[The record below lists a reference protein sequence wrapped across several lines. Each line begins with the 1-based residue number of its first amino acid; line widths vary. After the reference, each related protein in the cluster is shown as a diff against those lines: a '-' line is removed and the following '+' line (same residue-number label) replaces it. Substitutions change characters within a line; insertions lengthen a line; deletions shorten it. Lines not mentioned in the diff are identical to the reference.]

1 MRRSTIAAILFAAA
15 SGCLIGTG
23 LAALAAE
30 GPVTYA
36 GTLGNSAIV
45 VEFTSDPARPGR
57 GFAGR
62 YFYRNRGI
70 DIPLQPRTGA
80 AGRIVLAEEEP
91 CDAAACP
98 EGGPGPLGATLTLSA
113 ADGGR
118 RLTGDWKGARSFPVT
133 LERVGTRPAPADA
146 APGPLGLFQFSEEL
160 PFAGPVSAATS
171 PYDALRLEFSP
182 ASGPVRQEAG
192 ATWRMQRD
200 PRTVFDYPNLLSL
213 PGGAPVDRANAVLS
227 TRRDGWSLA
236 ALTCAGLAYAGF
248 TDPGAWR
255 GPGGGDLGG
264 IDDLTVT
271 VDYVSPRLMS
281 WTESGSIFCGGA
293 HPDNSTNSF
302 LLDIERGELLTMSD
316 LFRDW
321 SSGRPSPDLVE
332 LVRERRPM
340 PNDDIGR
347 EFEAECGMDE
357 LIAEYLSARLG
368 RAADGSTRIVFGL
381 EGLPHAINACAENLF
396 EVPVDAVRQ
405 YLTPHAR
412 ALLAD

>member
-1 MRRSTIAAILFAAA
+1 MRRSTIAAMLLATA
-15 SGCLIGTG
+15 TG
-23 LAALAAE
+23 LLVGCGVAALAAD

-36 GTLGNSAIV
+36 GTLGTSAIV

-57 GFAGR
+57 GLAGR

-80 AGRIVLAEEEP
+80 PGRIVLAEEEP
-91 CDAAACP
+91 CDAQTCP

-118 RLTGDWKGARSFPVT
+118 RLTGEWKGARGFPVT
-133 LERVGTRPAPADA
+133 LERVATRPAPTDA
-146 APGPLGLFQFSEEL
+146 APGPLGLFQFSEGL

-171 PYDALRLEFSP
+171 PYDALRLDVTPSTGP
-182 ASGPVRQEAG
+182 AHQQAG
-192 ATWRMQRD
+192 VEWRMQRD
-200 PRTVFDYPNLLSL
+200 PRTVFDYPRLVSL
-213 PGGAPVDRANAVLS
+213 PGGASVDRANAVLA

-248 TDPGAWR
+248 TEPGAWR

-264 IDDLTVT
+264 IDDLMVN
-271 VDYVSPRLMS
+271 VDYVSPKLMN

-302 LLDIERGELLTMSD
+302 LLDIERGELLAMSD

-321 SSGRPSPDLVE
+321 TSGRPSADLVE
-332 LVRERRPM
+332 LVRERRPL
-340 PNDDIGR
+340 PSSDIAR
-347 EFEAECGMDE
+347 EFEEECGMDD
-357 LIAEYLSARLG
+357 LIGEYLSARLG
-368 RAADGSTRIVFGL
+368 RAADGSTVVVFGL
-381 EGLPHAINACAENLF
+381 EGLPHAINACAEDLL
-396 EVPVDAVRQ
+396 ELPVDAIRQ
-405 YLTPHAR
+405 YLAPHAQ